1 MAGRRGRV
9 PGREIVPGF
18 RKQGRAIWT
27 LNATPRKNVYGE
39 TLLRTDE
46 GEWRRWD
53 PSRSKLGAALVLTA
67 NHVSDLLPLPGTQV
81 LYLGAGHGTTISH
94 LHDILCGEDNNRRGR
109 IVAVDLAPR
118 CLRDLNHLAHSRPG
132 LVPLLADARRHAIVG
147 AIQPQ
152 RVDWLFQDVAQ
163 ASQVDIFISACKR
176 FLNKGG
182 SGLFSLKAASER
194 WDEDGERA
202 MFEKVADVLLNSGME
217 IVEQIDLAG
226 YEDNHMLFH
235 CRNI

>member
-1 MAGRRGRV
+1 
-9 PGREIVPGF
+9 
-18 RKQGRAIWT
+18 
-27 LNATPRKNVYGE
+27 
-39 TLLRTDE
+39 
-46 GEWRRWD
+46 
-53 PSRSKLGAALVLTA
+53 
-67 NHVSDLLPLPGTQV
+67 
-81 LYLGAGHGTTISH
+81 
-94 LHDILCGEDNNRRGR
+94 
-109 IVAVDLAPR
+109 
-118 CLRDLNHLAHSRPG
+118 
-132 LVPLLADARRHAIVG
+132 LADARRHEIVG

-202 MFEKVADVLLNSGME
+202 MFEKVANMLLNSGME

-226 YEDNHMLFH
+226 YEENHMLFH